1 MPDINNS
8 CLYRPSLALW
18 TENGIVAALQTPSDG
33 HYMKVF
39 LNYFVSIVYFMY
51 PFIKKPSEALPS
63 WVYSNQR
70 AKGWQRAHFVFKPDC
85 KGTLEA
91 QRQCPSVEAYIL
103 LLCLSFRFESKLLP
117 IMEHFHTVLKKI
129 SSRIRAEQFKVRV
142 CVCIPCA
149 CAVYR
154 SMLIYERPSHVVKIC
169 EL

>member
-1 MPDINNS
+1 MKP
-8 CLYRPSLALW
+8 CLAGY
-18 TENGIVAALQTPSDG
+18 IV
-33 HYMKVF
+33 
-39 LNYFVSIVYFMY
+39 I
-51 PFIKKPSEALPS
+51 
-63 WVYSNQR
+63 QR